1 MEKRPHH
8 YGRRKEL
15 GPLAYIA
22 YDRHIHPEI
31 RDLLSKLIDGNVQFT
46 CRDFS
51 LRKGKDADD
60 AMLSI
65 DALSKTF
72 GVRRSILQRLAASGL
87 VPVVRARDAKLSPV
101 RIAVRDILPL
111 MLQMKDAVG
120 ENEAAGILGLP
131 LSVLPGLA
139 DRGLIRRLEG
149 AVCGLVPGYSG
160 YGKSSIQDLMDKLW
174 SVARPTSDKC
184 HSIAVAARSIGAGA
198 TPWAAIISA
207 IIAGD
212 VEVFDKRTKRRN
224 LRFSLAVEDMAS
236 FAAGV
241 SDHLHDAPSDSKL
254 PEWIAQSTAAEILQ
268 VNVAFVSRLAHARPD
283 LLSQRGPRYT
293 PYSAIEVHALAGV
306 YIFVPE
312 IARRSEM
319 HPRRT
324 ASWLR
329 SNGARPEIELQ
340 ENRDYGYL
348 RLAIEPLLTEIV
360 GETAEMRA
368 SLAHAV
374 ETVRTKFIAAV
385 ADGAGPKATAEAMG
399 VPYRKA
405 KRWVEVW
412 RETGAVAQRK
422 FGKVSKLDEHEGFL
436 RQLVADQPAIKLAGI
451 HEALGEHGVKTS
463 KAAVWNALTR
473 FGIRLATHDGQRDA
487 DSSNSKRRKE
497 AER

>member
-1 MEKRPHH
+1 MKF
-8 YGRRKEL
+8 
-15 GPLAYIA
+15 
-22 YDRHIHPEI
+22 
-31 RDLLSKLIDGNVQFT
+31 NMQTT
-46 CRDFS
+46 CRNYS
-51 LRKGKDADD
+51 VRKGADADSSMLTIQQFAD
-60 AMLSI
+60 A
-65 DALSKTF
+65 F
-72 GVRRSILQRLAASGL
+72 GVRRSILQRLATSGL
-87 VPVVRARDAKLSPV
+87 VPVARAELVQSPV
-101 RIAVRDILPL
+101 RMAVRHAMPL
-111 MLQMKDAVG
+111 LLQMKDAIS
-120 ENEAAGILGLP
+120 ETAAAGLLGVP
-131 LSVLPGLA
+131 VTVLQSLV

-149 AVCGLVPGYSG
+149 AVCGLMPGYSG
-160 YGKSSIQDLMDKLW
+160 YSKSSIQDLMEKLW
-174 SVARPTSDKC
+174 SVAGPASDKC
-184 HSIAVAARSIGAGA
+184 HSIVVAARSIGAGE

-212 VEVFDKRTKRRN
+212 VEVFDKGTKRRN

-254 PEWIAQSTAAEILQ
+254 PEWIAQSTAAEILH

-283 LLSQRGPRYT
+283 LLSRRGPRYT

-312 IARRSEM
+312 IARRSGM

-329 SNGARPEIELQ
+329 SNGVRPEIELQ

-374 ETVRTKFIAAV
+374 ETVRTRFIAAV

-399 VPYRKA
+399 VPYREA
-405 KRWVEVW
+405 KRWVEAW
-412 RETGAVAQRK
+412 REAGAVAPRK
-422 FGKVSKLDEHEGFL
+422 FGKVSKLDAHEDFL
-436 RQLVADQPAIKLAGI
+436 RQLVDDRPDIKLDEIGEALCERKVSASLTSIWNALERYGIKLAGRRRPD
-451 HEALGEHGVKTS
+451 GVDVHLS
-463 KAAVWNALTR
+463 R
-473 FGIRLATHDGQRDA
+473 
-487 DSSNSKRRKE
+487 SSSEERNSR
-497 AER
+497 